1 MYVIT
6 KNGRKLPVDDSTVD
20 YENDYVPYYDSVALL
35 TDNAYLEKV
44 WYIDVLQDVNFHQHS
59 VNKGIEWEFVVT
71 KAYDHEPTKEEIMY
85 LLASTGH
92 AYSCTAFVSEGY
104 RLDQECEYD

>member
-6 KNGRKLPVDDSTVD
+6 KNGRKLPVDDSAID

-35 TDNAYLEKV
+35 TDNAYLEKC
-44 WYIDVLQDVNFHQHS
+44 WYVDVINFHQHS
-59 VNKGIEWEFVVT
+59 KTRGIEWEPVLT
-71 KAYDHEPTKEEIMY
+71 KEFNHKPTDEEIMY

-92 AYSCTAFVSEGY
+92 SFSCTAFVSEGY
-104 RLDQECEYD
+104 KLEQSCWDD